1 MEINSYVC
9 DQPDLMQVAIDIWSG
24 LIKILMTLIVMLWAD
39 QEMMEPN
46 KILSNKIGNDRERK
60 LPSSTLFSS
69 LMFPSPSPSSLTIVS
84 SFFFLIP
91 PFGIPSYFLYLPL
104 LYFGSKLMK
113 GHR

>member
-46 KILSNKIGNDRERK
+46 KILSNKIGND
-60 LPSSTLFSS
+60 
-69 LMFPSPSPSSLTIVS
+69 
-84 SFFFLIP
+84 
-91 PFGIPSYFLYLPL
+91 
-104 LYFGSKLMK
+104 
-113 GHR
+113 